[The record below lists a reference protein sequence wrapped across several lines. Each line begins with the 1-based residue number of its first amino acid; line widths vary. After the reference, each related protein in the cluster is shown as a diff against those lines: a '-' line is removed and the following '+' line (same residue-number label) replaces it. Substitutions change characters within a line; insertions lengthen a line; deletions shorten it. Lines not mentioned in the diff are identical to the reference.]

1 MSVSSQESGRPQKL
15 TKVTSPW
22 RLPTLNFNR
31 GCNNLFIQSFT
42 EHARRCAQVAEC
54 LCTDRLQVS
63 PILSPELDEELH
75 LIARQA
81 QELTLASGAAI
92 ALTAP
97 EDAAQSTDEMTC
109 RASAG
114 EDAPDVGARL
124 QVGSGFSGE
133 CVREGK
139 LLRCDDSETDSRVD
153 RENCRTLGIRSMV
166 AVPVKHRESVLGII
180 EVFSPHTKAFTEGDI
195 TELESLAAKVASAVK
210 NSNSPVPIVETFSPT
225 LQTGDTAVP
234 NLLLRRQ
241 SAVVVFF
248 GNLLDTVLRRSA
260 PVVEITSKPDI
271 SWNRVFVPSEIPWKQ
286 LSQSALWHILLVA
299 LIWNLSQG
307 WVTSEEIR
315 SRKAHSSI
323 TYTPSFP
330 TSGSYHPPVHT
341 AAKAPSL
348 TASRKAMPVRAGI
361 AQHAMAAPEVKL
373 SPRAQL
379 TLASWNRTS
388 TPVLSTAALP
398 RQAMLGSSGRPSL
411 VQASVVAPPP
421 QISGATGQRAGA
433 ALGTF
438 VVAPSPNVQSPLRS
452 FGNGVMGDSKVV
464 APPPQVAGVSGQR
477 LGTGLG
483 SFVVAPSPTVES
495 SLRSFGEG
503 GLGESKVIA
512 PAPGIPSRD
521 PSSNRGVTLNGS
533 TNSVVPPAPQASGS
547 ETLASARGGSLSSLG
562 SEVAVPTPS
571 IAGADALAGGAS
583 RAAMNI
589 HPQTTPLPPPELDEP
604 GNRTT
609 RELPMRMISLALALP
624 SSSFFS
630 NYEVFIAERRVGKEV
645 SQLIKL
651 VYESRP
657 NQRRISEYDLSTA
670 KVYKLRVT
678 RDVTCDETALQMAGE
693 HYRELKTVTK
703 QQGLRLP
710 EQDGILPC
718 YRSTVD
724 DYQKAIARGR

>member
-1 MSVSSQESGRPQKL
+1 M
-15 TKVTSPW
+15 
-22 RLPTLNFNR
+22 F
-31 GCNNLFIQSFT
+31 F
-42 EHARRCAQVAEC
+42 
-54 LCTDRLQVS
+54 TDRLHVS
-63 PILSPELDEELH
+63 QILSPELDEELH

-92 ALTAP
+92 ALTAH
-97 EDAAQSTDEMTC
+97 EDAAQSNEQMTC

-114 EDAPDVGARL
+114 QDAPDVGARL

-139 LLRCDDSETDSRVD
+139 FLRCDDSETDSRVD
-153 RENCRTLGIRSMV
+153 RENCRALGIRSMV

-180 EVFSPHTKAFTEGDI
+180 EVFSPHTRAFTEGDI
-195 TELESLAAKVASAVK
+195 TELESLAAKVANAVK
-210 NSNSPVPIVETFSPT
+210 NSTSTAPVIETSSPT
-225 LQTGDTAVP
+225 GKTEEAALP
-234 NLLLRRQ
+234 NLLLRRP

-248 GNLLDTVLRRSA
+248 GNLLDTVLRKSA
-260 PVVEITSKPDI
+260 PAVEITSTPDT
-271 SWNRVFVPSEIPWKQ
+271 SWNSVFVPNEIPWKH
-286 LSQSALWHILLVA
+286 LLQSALWHVVLVA

-315 SRKAHSSI
+315 TRKSHSSI

-330 TSGSYHPPVHT
+330 TSGSYRPSAHT
-341 AAKAPSL
+341 SAKAPSL
-348 TASRKAMPVRAGI
+348 AASRKVIQVRAGT
-361 AQHAMAAPEVKL
+361 AQHAMEAPAVKL
-373 SPRAQL
+373 SPRARL
-379 TLASWNRTS
+379 TMASWNRTS
-388 TPVLSTAALP
+388 TPVLSSAALP
-398 RQAMLGSSGRPSL
+398 RQATLGSSGRPSL
-411 VQASVVAPPP
+411 VQTSVVAPPP
-421 QISGATGQRAGA
+421 QLAGVARQRAGT
-433 ALGTF
+433 ALGSF
-438 VVAPSPNVQSPLRS
+438 VVAPSPNVESPLRA

-477 LGTGLG
+477 VGNGLG

-495 SLRSFGEG
+495 SLRSVGNG
-503 GLGESKVIA
+503 GLGESNVVA
-512 PAPGIPSRD
+512 PAPGIPARN
-521 PSSNRGVTLNGS
+521 PSNNPGAMLGGS
-533 TNSVVPPAPQASGS
+533 GNSVVPPAPQPSGS

-562 SEVAVPTPS
+562 SQVAVPTPS
-571 IAGADALAGGAS
+571 LGGAAALAGGAS
-583 RAAMNI
+583 RTAMNI
-589 HPQTTPLPPPELDEP
+589 HPQNTPLPPPELDEP
-604 GNRTT
+604 ANRST

-630 NYEVFIAERRVGKEV
+630 NYEVFIAERRVGKDV

-678 RDVTCDETALQMAGE
+678 RDATCDETALQMAGE
-693 HYRELKTVTK
+693 HYSELKTATK

-710 EQDGILPC
+710 DQNGILPC